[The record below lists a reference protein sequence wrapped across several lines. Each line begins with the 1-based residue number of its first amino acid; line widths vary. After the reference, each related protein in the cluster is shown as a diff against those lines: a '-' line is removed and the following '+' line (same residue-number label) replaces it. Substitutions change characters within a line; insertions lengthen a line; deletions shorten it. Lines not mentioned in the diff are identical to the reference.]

1 MHKKLCLIIES
12 STQKGSLH
20 TDKVRQIKRFAIKI
34 KVPRTQICVIPDF
47 KVCHITKFSTIKFA
61 TDISVAH

>member
-20 TDKVRQIKRFAIKI
+20 TDKVRQIKRFAKKI
-34 KVPRTQICVIPDF
+34 RVPHRCVIPDF